1 MKYNVNYKT
10 RVIGKNDDWMV
21 ITDHPTISLNDLNK
35 TASIVDN
42 NLNIIKENESID
54 KILKFS
60 SISITN
66 EYLLEQNNV
75 LNSIIGFAVGDAFG
89 VPVEFMERDKVKSL
103 NLTTM
108 IKGVHNV
115 EKGSWSDDTSM
126 VIATIDSILNKKG
139 IDYKDIMNNFIK
151 INKYGEFTSLGYAF
165 DVGTTLTK
173 ALNKYIKTQD
183 INTCGCNDFM
193 DNGNGSIMRIL
204 PISLYVIY
212 KEYSNEEI
220 LNIIKKSSSLTHSHE
235 ISIMGCY
242 IYTLYLKE
250 IIKSKDKLK
259 AFNYILEQNYS
270 YFSRECT
277 DKYKRLL
284 DEKFLDIKEEKIN
297 STGYII
303 DTIESIIYSINN
315 SNNYK
320 ESIFTAINLGSDT
333 DTIGALT
340 GAVAGIIYGIN
351 DIPSNLLID
360 LVKKDYI
367 IEYSNKYYEFLG
379 GENGK

>member
-1 MKYNVNYKT
+1 MKYNVSYKT

-21 ITDHPTISLNDLNK
+21 VTSHPTISLNDLNE
-35 TASIVDN
+35 TATIIDN
-42 NLNIIKENESID
+42 NLNIIKENESIN

-66 EYLLEQNNV
+66 EYLLKQNNI

-89 VPVEFMERDKVKSL
+89 VPVEFMERDKVKAL

-108 IKGVHNV
+108 TEGVHNV
-115 EKGSWSDDTSM
+115 KKGAWSDDTSM
-126 VIATIDSILNKKG
+126 VIATIDSILNKKC
-139 IDYKDIMNNFIK
+139 IDYKDLMNNFIK
-151 INKYGEFTSLGYAF
+151 INKDGEFTSLGYAF

-193 DNGNGSIMRIL
+193 DNGNGSVMRIL

-212 KEYSNEEI
+212 NKCSFKEI
-220 LNIIKKSSSLTHSHE
+220 FDIIKTSSSLTHSHE

-250 IIKSKDKLK
+250 IIRTKDKLK
-259 AFNYILEQNYS
+259 ALNYIINQDYS
-270 YFSRECT
+270 FFSDECIS
-277 DKYKRLL
+277 KYKRLL
-284 DEKFLDIKEEKIN
+284 NEEFLNIKEDEIN
-297 STGYII
+297 STGYVV
-303 DTIESIIYSINN
+303 DTLESIIYSINN

-320 ESIFTAINLGSDT
+320 ESIFTAVNLGCDT

-351 DIPSNLLID
+351 DIPNELLID
-360 LVKKDYI
+360 LIKKDYI